1 MNHRILLYLALMVI
15 TLTACD
21 PEPVVLAPLDLKLAY
36 YPLEVGK
43 YLTYAVDSVVYDP
56 VVGGVDQDS
65 VRLYVKEE
73 VVDTFRDNTGV
84 LLYRVDRYE
93 RYADTLSWELAKV
106 VAIGIEQEKSAIR
119 LEDNLRFS
127 KLPFPPLQGKQWEG
141 NSAFDSNR
149 EFSVAGE
156 SVQLFRDL
164 FFFVRDVDEPWEV
177 SGFAFDSVTT
187 VVATNFPSTCSLHFR
202 GFEEKYAKHI
212 GLVYREWIILDEEV
226 DNVFDTCVIAPW
238 REKAES
244 GFVIRQTL
252 IDYN

>member
-1 MNHRILLYLALMVI
+1 MLCALCLTSCNKETV
-15 TLTACD
+15 TL
-21 PEPVVLAPLDLKLAY
+21 PPLDLKLEY

-56 VVGGVDQDS
+56 VVGGIDQDS
-65 VRLYVKEE
+65 VRLYVKE
-73 VVDTFRDNTGV
+73 VVADTFRDDTGV
-84 LLYRVDRYE
+84 LLYRVNRFE
-93 RYADTLSWELAKV
+93 RYSDSLPWQLAKV
-106 VAIGIEQEKSAIR
+106 VAIGVENKKSAIR

-127 KLPFPPLQGKQWEG
+127 KMIFPPIQGKRWEG
-141 NSAFDSNR
+141 NSAFDPYR

-156 SVQLFRDL
+156 RVQIFLDL
-164 FFFVRDVDEPWEV
+164 FFFISEVDEPWEV

-202 GFEEKYAKHI
+202 EIEERYAKHI
-212 GLVYREWIILDEEV
+212 GLVFREWTILDEEV
-226 DNVFDTCVIAPW
+226 DNVLDTCVIAPW